1 MYVVE
6 ESQRAT
12 KFLEKLDNHLRE
24 RIREGLRK
32 LRDTPVPHDAKFIG
46 RHQDDKVFRHRI
58 GDYRALYK
66 IKEQEKIV
74 LVTKV
79 DKRPRIYHRGGRF

>member
-24 RIREGLRK
+24 RIRNK
-32 LRDTPVPHDAKFIG
+32 LRNLGETPTPKGVKFIG
-46 RHQDDKVFRHRI
+46 RYKEDKIFRYRI

-66 IKEQEKIV
+66 LKEQEKMI
-74 LVTKV
+74 LVTKI
-79 DKRPRIYHRGGRF
+79 DKRPRIYHR